1 MNKIKN
7 KRVLYTALLIVLGFI
22 VVGIVCL
29 FMWHRLVGI
38 TQTQVESHVSG
49 YSRMAAQVVEGS
61 FKNELEILSDATAYV
76 DPESGELNDIFN
88 KQEGVSYGVMRI
100 DGSAAYGEALSF
112 SDYDGFFQ
120 AVRGNASVSVTA
132 ENVLFAVPVYSGSNV
147 KFVLYKLYDNDV
159 LEKKINLICYSGYG
173 ECFLIDIDGNI
184 VLRSPEST
192 AQLEEFIGEHN
203 AEAIEKIRSAMNVS
217 LSAAAFGTDDNVIF
231 AAETSYSGLYIVGF
245 VPSAAPAGEISMII
259 PLVLWTFG
267 LLWLLVVIIIIYLMG
282 AERKAQQSEE
292 LRQAKILAEE
302 ANRAK
307 SDFLANMSHEIRT
320 PINAVI
326 GMNEMI
332 IRESGEEN
340 IREYAENI
348 GNASHNLLSI
358 INDILDFSKIEA
370 GKMEICDHEYRL
382 SEVLQDV
389 TNMIKLRAEQKDLKY
404 IIDVQEDIPDILYG
418 DDVRIRQVMLNLLSN
433 AVKYTHEGNVKLSV
447 RGTKDSTDETVQ
459 LKIMVI
465 DTGIGIKKEDLSDM
479 FKNFSRFDLSANR
492 NIEGTG
498 LGLAITQRLI
508 SLMGGSIKVDSEYGK
523 GSTFTVQLTQKIMGK
538 ETVGKLLSKEH
549 HSPAAKGYTAMFTA
563 PEADILVVDD
573 NKMNLMVVKNLLKN
587 TEAKITTCM
596 SGEEALKLMSSNR
609 YDIVLL
615 DHMMPNM
622 DGIETLKRIKTMHI
636 NMSGDAYIIA
646 LTANAVS
653 GVKEMYME
661 AGFDDYMSKPIDGR
675 KLEEMLAKY
684 LPKEKVIYTKNDE
697 EKKPEEKAAVSAPAP
712 EKKDEEEELPL
723 FDTKLGMLYCG
734 NFEDIYIEMLE
745 LFRDMH
751 EETRSKLDT
760 EVAEKNWSNYAID
773 IHALK
778 SNGLNI
784 GSKRL
789 QNICL
794 RLEMAGKSIKAEKD
808 VEESISFILEN
819 HDKAMKIYEEVV
831 AEAVKYLEE
840 NSK

>member
-1 MNKIKN
+1 MKIIKN
-7 KRVLYTALLIVLGFI
+7 KRLLYTALLIVAGFI
-22 VVGIVCL
+22 VVGVVCL
-29 FMWHRLVGI
+29 FMWHRLLGI

-49 YSRMAAQVVEGS
+49 YSRMAAQVVESS
-61 FKNELEILSDATAYV
+61 FRNELEILNDATAYV
-76 DPESGELNDIFN
+76 DPETGNLNDIFN

-100 DGSAAYGEALSF
+100 DGSSAYGTALSF

-120 AVRGNASVSVTA
+120 AVRGNASVSVTT

-147 KFVLYKLYDNDV
+147 KYVLYKLYDNDV
-159 LEKKINLICYSGYG
+159 LEKKINLICYNGYG
-173 ECFLIDIDGNI
+173 ECFLIDIDGNVI
-184 VLRSPEST
+184 LRSADSVSEMSRLT
-192 AQLEEFIGEHN
+192 EEGN
-203 AEAIEKIRSAMNVS
+203 SEAIEKIRSDMNVS
-217 LSAAAFGTDDNVIF
+217 VAAAAFGANDNVIF
-231 AAETSYSGLYIVGF
+231 AAETSYTGLYIMGF
-245 VPSAAPAGEISMII
+245 VPSSAPAGEISMII

-292 LRQAKILAEE
+292 LRHAKILAEE

-332 IRESGEEN
+332 IRESGEEH

-382 SEVLQDV
+382 NEVLHDV
-389 TNMIKLRAEQKDLKY
+389 TNMIKLRADEKGLKY
-404 IIDVQEDIPDILYG
+404 IIDVQEDIPDVLFG
-418 DDVRIRQVMLNLLSN
+418 DDVRIRQVILNLMTN

-447 RGTKDSTDETVQ
+447 RGTKDSTNENVQ

-465 DTGIGIKKEDLSDM
+465 DTGIGIKKEDLADM

-523 GSTFTVQLTQKIMGK
+523 GSTFTVQLTQKILGT
-538 ETVGKLLSKEH
+538 EEVGKILDNEH
-549 HSPAAKGYTAMFTA
+549 GHSAGARSYTAMFTA
-563 PEADILVVDD
+563 PEAGILVVDD
-573 NKMNLMVVKNLLKN
+573 NRMNLMVVKNLLKN

-596 SGEEALKLMSSNR
+596 SGEEALELMSANR
-609 YDIVLL
+609 YDVVLL

-622 DGIETLKRIKTMHI
+622 DGIETLKHI
-636 NMSGDAYIIA
+636 RSLPVNMSEGAVIIA

-653 GVKEMYME
+653 GVKEMYMKE
-661 AGFDDYMSKPIDGR
+661 GFDDYMSKPIDGR

-684 LPKEKVIYTKNDE
+684 LPEEKVIYAKKEE
-697 EKKPEEKAAVSAPAP
+697 EKNAEDKAAVSTPAP
-712 EKKDEEEELPL
+712 EKNEEEELPL

-734 NFEDIYIEMLE
+734 NFEDVYVEMLE

-760 EVAEKNWSNYAID
+760 ELAEENWSSYTID

-789 QNICL
+789 QSICL
-794 RLEMAGKSIKAEKD
+794 QLEMAGKSIKAEKN
-808 VEESISFILEN
+808 VEESISFIKEN
-819 HDKAMKIYEEVV
+819 HEKAMKIYEEVV

-840 NSK
+840 KK